1 MAATKRNGKPI
12 TLYVETYDAAIEH
25 DLAQGEVGSLIRYA
39 TGGGVPGDEAERHCA
54 LALGAFMRRTRE
66 PALEPVG
73 KIYETDS
80 IPKGLE
86 SFWSGG
92 SVKDQTC
99 AVVVYEQPVA

>member
-1 MAATKRNGKPI
+1 MAATKRNGKPV
-12 TLYVETYDAAIEH
+12 TMYVETYDEAIEY
-25 DLAQGEVGSLIRYA
+25 DLAQGEVGSLIHYA
-39 TGGGVPGDEAERHCA
+39 NGGVPLVENRKHYV
-54 LALGAFMRRTRE
+54 LALGAFMRRTRD

-73 KIYETDS
+73 KICETDF

-99 AVVVYEQPVA
+99 AVVVFEQPIA